1 MRSKQNMLLDTFVLT
16 APIVNS
22 PDQTSIAFVTH
33 TTQKRLGTVQTVWVL
48 SRRTPQVDPI
58 FRVTGPHKQIWAV
71 FWTQHHGIVIQMGAN
86 LVQLSPGGK
95 PRTLC
100 ALPPNEDAVAF
111 FDAGTVVAEVG
122 EVGDKVLYNIHTG
135 KTISLGNF
143 LLGSPR
149 SSGQI
154 PIACPMDES
163 DLVSSIGLLNAS
175 GRIQSVCTVGR
186 LYGHGPELSQDEQN
200 IAISLQPKD
209 SGNPTLNI
217 IGIRS
222 RKCTPIRDYRG
233 ALVYGRSPRWAG
245 SHSLLFVAPD
255 RGSIFVPIDGVGGL
269 PNESE
274 AMYEF
279 NFDTRR
285 VTRVWPN

>member
-1 MRSKQNMLLDTFVLT
+1 MHSKQKMLLDTFLLT

-22 PDQTSIAFVTH
+22 PDHTNVAFVTH
-33 TTQKRLGTVQTVWVL
+33 TVPLAMHTVSNRPETVQTVWVL
-48 SRRTPQVDPI
+48 SRQNPQIEPI
-58 FRVTGPHKQIWAV
+58 FRVTELHKEIRAV
-71 FWTQHHGIVIQMGAN
+71 FWAQYLGIVVQMGSN
-86 LVQLSPGGK
+86 LVQVSSGGK
-95 PRTLC
+95 PHVLCTLPAGEH
-100 ALPPNEDAVAF
+100 ALALFN
-111 FDAGTVVAEVG
+111 AGTVVAEVG

-163 DLVSSIGLLNAS
+163 DLVSSIGLLNTS

-255 RGSIFVPIDGVGGL
+255 RGSIFVPIDGMRDQ
-269 PNESE
+269 PN
-274 AMYEF
+274 
-279 NFDTRR
+279 
-285 VTRVWPN
+285 